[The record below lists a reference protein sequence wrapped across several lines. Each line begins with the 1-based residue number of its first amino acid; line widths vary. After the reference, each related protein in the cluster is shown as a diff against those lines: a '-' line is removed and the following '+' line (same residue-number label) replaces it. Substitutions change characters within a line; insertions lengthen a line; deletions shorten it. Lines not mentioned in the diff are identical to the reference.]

1 MKARIILLAVSV
13 VASLAM
19 SNFATA
25 DEDDA
30 AGELT
35 AKFKITTHR
44 PDDAVEVH
52 PLLRPRLGHDV
63 GGLLLGIELAVV
75 GDGRAL
81 EQVHGVVDAVV
92 KGPELLLE
100 PGRPEGL
107 LLEDLEEAAGL
118 GEAGAG
124 VEGEP
129 AVGVIHGELPAR
141 GASHREASE
150 RDPVVVD
157 RVAAPDRLEDVNLA
171 GELEGVAGAAVG
183 L

>member
-1 MKARIILLAVSV
+1 MKARNILLAVSV

-92 KGPELLLE
+92 KVARASPRTRSAGGSPS
-100 PGRPEGL
+100 GRP
-107 LLEDLEEAAGL
+107 
-118 GEAGAG
+118 
-124 VEGEP
+124 
-129 AVGVIHGELPAR
+129 R
-141 GASHREASE
+141 GSGGTR
-150 RDPVVVD
+150 
-157 RVAAPDRLEDVNLA
+157 
-171 GELEGVAGAAVG
+171 
-183 L
+183 